1 MEKLLQRLCERLED
15 LRRDHAR
22 QQSLMKCDGPYV
34 SNKTYENMLARSLEI
49 SAEMTEVSEQIKDL
63 CVKIEDCEILGEVRK
78 DEAL

>member
-15 LRRDHAR
+15 LGRDHAR

-63 CVKIEDCEILGEVRK
+63 SVKIEDCEILGEVRK
-78 DEAL
+78 DETL